1 MKRLEPEGKPIS
13 IATLKLAIL
22 NLNSRLRRKG
32 GISAFEIHTARD
44 QESNENLHLKD
55 EILRT
60 NQLQTRAQQR
70 NTNAKP
76 VEEGDTVTIKTLTTN
91 TLLMTCT

>member
-32 GISAFEIHTARD
+32 CISAFEIHTARD

-60 NQLQTRAQQR
+60 NQLQTRSQQ
-70 NTNAKP
+70 
-76 VEEGDTVTIKTLTTN
+76 
-91 TLLMTCT
+91 